1 MVGQG
6 GNLEEVL
13 VCLGQLGG
21 GEVYLSSEPRAL
33 KITRAPE

>member
-1 MVGQG
+1 MVGEG
-6 GNLEEVL
+6 GNLEEM

-21 GEVYLSSEPRAL
+21 GEVYLSSERAL